1 LSWADETAAVFGKE
15 MREESRNRYA
25 AYAMMLFC
33 LVALAVVGFA
43 THGAAAD
50 ARVNAALLWITL
62 FFAAMTGLGRSFIK
76 EEERG
81 AMELLRCAASPG
93 PLFAGKALFN
103 LALLALCAAA
113 LTPLFCLLLN
123 VKPGNPTLL
132 AAVVATASLPIAAV
146 STLVS
151 ALVSQSRARGM
162 LFPALAFPVLVVPF
176 SVAVRATAA
185 ALRGD
190 SFVAQ
195 SMPLVFLGAFAVVA
209 FTVSLFLF
217 EFVFED

>member
-1 LSWADETAAVFGKE
+1 

-33 LVALAVVGFA
+33 LVALAVAGFA
-43 THGAAAD
+43 THGADAN

-81 AMELLRCAASPG
+81 AMELLRCAAAPG

-103 LALLALCAAA
+103 LALLALCAAT

-123 VKPGNPTLL
+123 VKPGNPALL
-132 AAVVATASLPIAAV
+132 AAVVAAASLPIAAV

-162 LFPALAFPVLVVPF
+162 LFPALAFPVPVVPF

-190 SFVAQ
+190 SFAAQ